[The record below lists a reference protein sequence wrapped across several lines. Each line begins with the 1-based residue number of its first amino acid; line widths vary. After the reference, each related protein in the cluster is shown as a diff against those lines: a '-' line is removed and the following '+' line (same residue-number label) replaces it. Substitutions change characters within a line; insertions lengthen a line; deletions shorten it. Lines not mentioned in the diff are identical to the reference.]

1 MCLIQKNNLMVT
13 KNNLMVNIV
22 ILKIIINSFS
32 YYAYFLDKIF
42 LKETSII
49 GKMGWAVNS
58 IVINF

>member
-1 MCLIQKNNLMVT
+1 MCLIQ